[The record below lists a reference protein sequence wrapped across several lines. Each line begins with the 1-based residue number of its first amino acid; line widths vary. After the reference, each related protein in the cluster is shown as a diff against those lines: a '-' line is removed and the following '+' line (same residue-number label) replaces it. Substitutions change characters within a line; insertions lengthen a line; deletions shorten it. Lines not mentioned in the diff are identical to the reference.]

1 MMNMI
6 KRFSL
11 LIVLSI
17 FGSFNMN
24 AGVYKDMS
32 NFFNKFGAATNHT
45 KGSAYK
51 DQSGGY
57 YNGGSFFMRSPSRN
71 LNPLSITPPGMRMGC
86 GGIDIWS
93 GGFGFISGE
102 QLKGAMKNIIGGMG
116 SYAFMLAVETYAPQV
131 HNIMQQLNKLA
142 ADFNSMNI
150 NSCEVAAGLVGSVWP
165 KSNAKENAVCKMLAT
180 HEGSVSDLA
189 KARQECGQDTTIG
202 TKHASEE
209 QLIGAFNLSWRVLKK
224 MSFNLK
230 GNATTLNPLDDIG
243 GLDNTDQEQ
252 LKEIFMTFSG
262 TIIKK
267 EDGKK
272 VILPAQG
279 DRETFLKTLMSGGG
293 LTYYKCDEMEKC
305 LNPTQKTI
313 NLPADSALH
322 RKITRI
328 LESMSD
334 KIQRDEGNEV
344 SSPAEIS
351 LINATSLP
359 LYKFINVS
367 TAYQKGKSPISL
379 AEYAEIIAFDVVVTY
394 VNDVLMSLREIVTNM
409 RDIQFSDEDLGPFLK
424 GIRETQQSLM
434 GLRQNAFK
442 KMDQMLGF
450 IQKTQ
455 MIEAQLHH
463 MMGSLPEV

>member
-1 MMNMI
+1 M
-6 KRFSL
+6 
-11 LIVLSI
+11 
-17 FGSFNMN
+17 
-24 AGVYKDMS
+24 
-32 NFFNKFGAATNHT
+32 
-45 KGSAYK
+45 KG
-51 DQSGGY
+51 
-57 YNGGSFFMRSPSRN
+57 
-71 LNPLSITPPGMRMGC
+71 I
-86 GGIDIWS
+86 
-93 GGFGFISGE
+93 ISG
-102 QLKGAMKNIIGGMG
+102 AG

-131 HNIMQQLNKLA
+131 HGIMQQLNKLA

-180 HEGSVSDLA
+180 HEGGVSDLA

-202 TKHASEE
+202 TKHAKEE
-209 QLIGAFNLSWRVLKK
+209 QFIGAFNLSWRVLKK
-224 MSFNLK
+224 MRFNLK
-230 GNATTLNPLDDIG
+230 GDATTLNPLDDMG

-322 RKITRI
+322 RKITTI

-379 AEYAEIIAFDVVVTY
+379 AEYGEIIAFDVVVTY
-394 VNDVLMSLREIVTNM
+394 VNDVLMSLREIIANM
-409 RDIQFSDEDLGPFLK
+409 RDVQFSDEDLGPFLK
-424 GIRETQQSLM
+424 GLRETQGSLM
-434 GLRQNAFK
+434 GLRQNVFQ
-442 KMDQMLGF
+442 KMNQMLDF

-463 MMGSLPEV
+463 MMGSLPEM